1 MKILFDYMKND
12 SNVFAKFKP
21 TRAILRKMD
30 ISSIIQRGN
39 DQEQDLA
46 LDFTS
51 FLLRYNRL
59 LDYSDFSDD
68 VEI

>member
-68 VEI
+68 AEI